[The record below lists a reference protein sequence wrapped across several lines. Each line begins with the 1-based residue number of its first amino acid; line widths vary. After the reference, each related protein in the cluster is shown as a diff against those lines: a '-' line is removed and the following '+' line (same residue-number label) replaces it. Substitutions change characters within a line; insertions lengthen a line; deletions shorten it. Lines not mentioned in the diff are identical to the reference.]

1 MADNIIHIPTMLT
14 IHETAQKTGLAEH
27 YIRQLVL
34 KNEIC
39 YIKAGRKYL
48 VNLEKLIEYLDNK
61 QSESISL

>member
-1 MADNIIHIPTMLT
+1 MDNIINIPTMLT
-14 IHETAQKTGLAEH
+14 IKETAKKTGLAEH

-48 VNLEKLIEYLDNK
+48 VNLEKLVDYLDRK
-61 QSESISL
+61 QVESVSV

>member
-1 MADNIIHIPTMLT
+1 MDNIINIPTMLT
-14 IHETAQKTGLAEH
+14 IKETAKKTGLAEL

-48 VNLEKLIEYLDNK
+48 VNLEKLVDYLDRK
-61 QSESISL
+61 QVESVSV